1 MSRARWAL
9 RGGLGLYAAIG
20 VMTLVVMIGI
30 GLGSVSAGGSD
41 VATPIVG
48 TLVLG
53 LYALALAGIGIAFG
67 GLVTTSFAGE
77 IIALLVILTFV
88 IDTVVPALK
97 LPDWIQQLALTA
109 HLGHPM
115 VGAVG
120 LARDGAARRRSRSAG
135 SCSAP
140 GASNR
145 RDVQR

>member
-1 MSRARWAL
+1 
-9 RGGLGLYAAIG
+9 
-20 VMTLVVMIGI
+20 
-30 GLGSVSAGGSD
+30 
-41 VATPIVG
+41 VG

-97 LPDWIQQLALTA
+97 WPNWIQQLALTA

-115 VGAVG
+115 VGLWDWSGMALLVAIAVG
-120 LARDGAARRRSRSAG
+120 GLLLGAWG
-135 SCSAP
+135 V
-140 GASNR
+140 NR